1 MPSSIIDRALPKF
14 PRAEVADRAIG
25 QKQSIGR
32 SRILP
37 IKLKVIED
45 MKKGKVHIFNV
56 GPWEQTVNTGSSG
69 TFTIPKCPD
78 GEQYVEMLVLNAST
92 GEWES
97 PISIVMEEFVIKSE
111 DEMSSLLDNGWDED
125 GKLGFANRMLG
136 VNKPRHRS
144 LTRFGIFASLNEVP
158 TQEELRNAHLALE
171 EECRQIVK
179 WAGDIYA
186 TDRKLFSRAVR
197 PEVHFVAAKILGR
210 DNPLDSPWMLDANP
224 IGKIKCKMCGRNVD
238 PDVATCEAGHV
249 VNMEL
254 YLELQAADE
263 QLKAAIAA
271 GPEKRGPGRPRKEA

>member
-1 MPSSIIDRALPKF
+1 MGLAGVEGRF
-14 PRAEVADRAIG
+14 PAAAVAERAIAD
-25 QKQSIGR
+25 KQSIGR

-45 MKKGKVHIFNV
+45 MKKEKVHVFNV
-56 GPWEQTVNTGSSG
+56 GPWAQTVNTGSTG
-69 TFTIPKCPD
+69 TFTIPACPD
-78 GEQYVEMLVLNAST
+78 GQEYAEMLVTNGAT
-92 GEWES
+92 GKLES
-97 PISIVMEEFVIKSE
+97 PISIIMEEFVIKSE
-111 DEMSSLLDNGWDED
+111 DEMSSLIDNGWDED
-125 GKLGFANRMLG
+125 GKLGFASRMIG
-136 VNKPRHRS
+136 VGKPRHRS
-144 LTRFGIFASLNEVP
+144 LIRFGIFASLNSVP
-158 TQEELRNAHLALE
+158 TRGELKQAHLALE

-179 WAGDIYA
+179 WAGDIYS

-210 DNPLDSPWMLDANP
+210 DNPQDSPWMLDANP
-224 IGKIKCKMCGRNVD
+224 VGRTKCKMCGRLCD

-271 GPEKRGPGRPRKEA
+271 KPKGK